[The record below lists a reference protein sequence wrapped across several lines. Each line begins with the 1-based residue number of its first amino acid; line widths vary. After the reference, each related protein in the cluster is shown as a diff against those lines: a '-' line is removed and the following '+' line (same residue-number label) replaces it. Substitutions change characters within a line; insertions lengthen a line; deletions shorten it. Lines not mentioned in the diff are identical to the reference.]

1 MDSVMVVSI
10 LVGILL
16 LGVVL
21 TALAFGS
28 SYLLFKL
35 LGRTS
40 GLSKLVELYP
50 ATEAPAGEM
59 YSKQWIAVGQVYY
72 KNTTDICIDQRGL
85 YVWVRSFL
93 SKYGPV
99 MIPWDE
105 LKGARPAIMAGRRA
119 VRLTVGEPEVAT
131 IVVTQQLM
139 EKLQPHMK

>member
-40 GLSKLVELYP
+40 GLSNLAELFP
-50 ATEAPAGEM
+50 ATGAPQGEM

-72 KNTTDICIDQRGL
+72 KNTADICIDRRGL

-93 SKYGPV
+93 SKYKPM
-99 MIPWDE
+99 MIPWRE

-131 IVVTQQLM
+131 IVVTQQMM
-139 EKLQPHMK
+139 EKIQPHMK